1 MMSRRG
7 LLGMIATIGALAGC
21 STVSSGASK
30 LQKSYA
36 AETGVASVTV
46 TSRSQQ
52 NTINHDVWS
61 ADVSFGNGLSTD
73 RQSQLLARFFELA
86 TSAGLPAD
94 RFDSAIFRWATGA
107 SLATYIL
114 LDANQ
119 SGELI
124 ATMSQAGDA
133 TASVAVGNPPLF
145 GVQFVRDA
153 QDAVAFL
160 DAAQPLVSV
169 PRAASF
175 VTSVIVETAIALP
188 SQGFRLRSDSALTEG
203 YARLLVFLR
212 SWLSAHRVLAFD
224 IPLSRDVDGV
234 LSVTTSDDQTAP
246 VRALAAMV
254 RTAGIPARVDGY
266 LAGGA
271 DPYVSIP

>member
-7 LLGMIATIGALAGC
+7 LLGMVAVVGALAGC
-21 STVSSGASK
+21 STVSSGAAK

-36 AETGVASVTV
+36 AEDGVASVTV
-46 TSRSQQ
+46 TSRWQQ
-52 NTINHDVWS
+52 ETILHDIWS
-61 ADVSFGNGLSTD
+61 ADVSFADGLTAD
-73 RQSQLLARFFELA
+73 RMAQLLARFFQLA
-86 TSAGLPAD
+86 TSAGLSAD
-94 RFDSAIFRWATGA
+94 RFDTATFGWSTGAALSTSVMLDASQSAELMATMTSQTGA
-107 SLATYIL
+107 S
-114 LDANQ
+114 
-119 SGELI
+119 G
-124 ATMSQAGDA
+124 
-133 TASVAVGNPPLF
+133 SVAAGTPPLF
-145 GVQFVRDA
+145 GMRWVRDA